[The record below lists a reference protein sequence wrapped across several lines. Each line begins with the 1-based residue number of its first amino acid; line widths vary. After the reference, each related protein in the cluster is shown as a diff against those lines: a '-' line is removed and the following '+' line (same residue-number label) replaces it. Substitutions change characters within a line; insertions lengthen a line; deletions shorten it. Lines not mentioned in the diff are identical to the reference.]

1 MNKRASRSVAIL
13 IGVAALAMAL
23 VAMVAAGCGSSTDDT
38 NGADTT
44 VTLIDGTATTD
55 GATGDTSTD
64 DSTADDTTPDT
75 SAAAAAAAT
84 LALTKDDNGK
94 SFDVKVGDTISVV
107 LEGNATTGYMW
118 QSAMPEQASPLV
130 TLNNGEGNYTQD
142 SVPSGTVGAGGMYTF
157 IFTAVAAGQV
167 QLELKYWR
175 PFEPQS
181 EPLETFSVTLNIK

>member
-1 MNKRASRSVAIL
+1 MNRSASKTFAIC
-13 IGVAALAMAL
+13 IGVTALAVVL
-23 VAMVAAGCGSSTDDT
+23 VATVAAGCSSATDDT

-44 VTLIDGTATTD
+44 VTLIDGTAATD
-55 GATGDTSTD
+55 GTTGDTSTD
-64 DSTADDTTPDT
+64 DTSADVTTPDT

-84 LALTKDDNGK
+84 LALTKADNGK
-94 SFDVKVGDTISVV
+94 SFTVKAGDTISVV

-118 QSAMPEQASPLV
+118 QSAMPEQASPLL
-130 TLNNGEGNYTQD
+130 TLKDGEGTYTQD
-142 SVPSGTVGAGGMYTF
+142 SVPSDMVGSGGKYTF

-175 PFEPQS
+175 PFEPQG

>member
-1 MNKRASRSVAIL
+1 MNKRTHKSVAIW
-13 IGVAALAMAL
+13 IGVAALVVTL
-23 VAMVAAGCGSSTDDT
+23 LAMVTAGCGSSTDDT
-38 NGADTT
+38 NGA
-44 VTLIDGTATTD
+44 
-55 GATGDTSTD
+55 
-64 DSTADDTTPDT
+64 
-75 SAAAAAAAT
+75 AT
-84 LALTKDDNGK
+84 LPLTKDDNGK

-118 QSAMPEQASPLV
+118 QSAMPEQASPLL
-130 TLNNGEGNYTQD
+130 TLNNGEGTYTQD
-142 SVPSGTVGAGGMYTF
+142 SVPSGVVGSGGKYTF